1 MCPSP
6 AKFVPV
12 PRSRERLAT
21 FTRRHGLSELS
32 LAGLALGVLL
42 GVTPLARAAP
52 PDEDWTLETSED
64 DDKLVSQRLAKL
76 KANPFD
82 AKQWRALEQSI
93 GRGSLAARITAAAER
108 DPDDVVLQILRA
120 KGDIVKGDPKA
131 GADRLAKLAG
141 KAGRWEKKVFD
152 MRIDALEEA
161 KAWSEAVSALEA
173 EAGTRAKKD
182 GEPML
187 ERAFGLADR
196 AAMHEKALALAE
208 QLATANPKDAEST
221 LRVARAARVAG
232 KLARADEAFVQA
244 IGQAKGDAKFELMA
258 ERARARLDAGEAA
271 EAGKL
276 LWELLDD
283 DSRGRADQREAWWE
297 DLETCYRKDA
307 RSEVLADEIEK
318 WLAETAHAREVAAWH
333 ALARAQKAAGRN
345 PIAALRKAIDLAPKD
360 PIARAALIEALEE
373 QGQSEAALEQ
383 YRALKGRSPEEIRL
397 GLDMAER
404 LLTNGERETGLQ
416 IAAEIAEI
424 GERDGDVLL
433 LLIEF
438 YNNVDESDLALAT
451 AKALVKVR
459 GRDADARVA
468 LGEQLWE
475 MGQPE
480 EALAQWAQLPK
491 LVKPAHKG
499 WFRHAE
505 ILADHAAFDG
515 NLTNLAIDSIEKA
528 IKAKPTDP
536 GYLRLLAMLE
546 EERHRPDNALAIWV
560 RVRAGAS
567 SSTDEL
573 LRAEARTRIVEL
585 LVAPEL
591 PNRAEARA
599 NAVGESE
606 KALAKGASPEA
617 LDAGLF
623 MAELYSREENYTAA
637 VEMYTRLRDMFPSD
651 PDRLM
656 ELAIAQRRA
665 GNAEEALRT
674 LEVLLPLSPSR
685 EVDVLVM
692 LTEISHELDKPEQ
705 AREAAVRALEQGTA
719 GTRALLRLGE
729 LHERRGEI
737 DEAMWCYQKVLA
749 AQPDHAR
756 TRMRL
761 AELQLTTGDIPGAA
775 KSFRDLLDAGG
786 PGDLMKEAG
795 ARALDL
801 AEVTESTREVLEL
814 AVKRTKREPNADEP
828 RDFLLAT
835 LDRVTTREVEGWL
848 LGDQSVRDADRVA
861 ALRRP
866 LIAALARGSI
876 NNRLSAAQHLGALG
890 LPDTAVHLARTGANL
905 QPPHDATHAVQN
917 RFIAARV
924 AAIEAAGAL
933 DDAESI
939 PVLAEILATGSQQP
953 RVRHAAAWAL
963 ARSSHVAAAEP
974 LRQRVKTGDDE
985 LTITLACLGL
995 ARLSRGE
1002 GRVEDLVMVDRIA
1015 RATKTAPVRRACS
1028 FAAVALTPE
1037 FRVARLHPQLHDPDP
1052 FIAATAA
1059 WRIGQVDP
1067 TKVRAASIEAL
1078 FGLWFGPAG
1087 LARDAAAA
1095 ALTRL
1100 LDPRS
1105 ARPTGIT
1112 APPILPEQRWGTV
1125 VERWL
1130 DAMVAPDYTP
1140 LDAKDL
1146 APHLDQVR
1154 AAWQAS
1160 MAGTRAEM
1168 AAASLAVGPCG
1179 STDPAKP
1186 TKGELPKALCLAPLA
1201 RGTLDFSD
1209 PAGSRQNLG
1218 R

>member
-1 MCPSP
+1 
-6 AKFVPV
+6 V

-21 FTRRHGLSELS
+21 LC
-32 LAGLALGVLL
+32 LAALTVGALL
-42 GVTPLARAAP
+42 GTSSAEAAP
-52 PDEDWTLETSED
+52 PDDDWTLETEED

-76 KANPFD
+76 RANPFD

-93 GRGSLAARITAAAER
+93 GRGSLVARITSASDR
-108 DPDDVVLQILRA
+108 NPDDVVLQILRA

-161 KAWSEAVSALEA
+161 KAWSDAVGALET
-173 EAGTRAKKD
+173 EAGKRGKKD
-182 GEPML
+182 AEPLL

-196 AAMHEKALALAE
+196 AAMHEKALELAE
-208 QLATANPKDAEST
+208 QLAAANPKDPDAT
-221 LRVARAARVAG
+221 VRVARAARSAG
-232 KLARADEAFVQA
+232 KAAKADEAFVQA
-244 IGQAKGDAKFELMA
+244 IAQAKGDTKLELMA
-258 ERARARLDAGEAA
+258 ERARARLDAGESA
-271 EAGKL
+271 EAAKL

-283 DSRGRADQREAWWE
+283 ASRGRADQRETWWE

-318 WLAETAHAREVAAWH
+318 WLNDAKHAREVAAWH

-345 PIAALRKAIDLAPKD
+345 PIPALRKAIDLAPKD

-383 YRALKGRSPEEIRL
+383 YRALKGRTPEEIRL

-424 GERDGDVLL
+424 GARDGDALL

-438 YNNVDESDLALAT
+438 YNNVDEPDLALNT
-451 AKALVKVR
+451 AKALVKLR

-475 MGQPE
+475 MGQRD
-480 EALAQWAQLPK
+480 EALAQWEQLPK
-491 LVKPAHKG
+491 LVKPSHKG

-505 ILADHAAFDG
+505 ILADHATYDG
-515 NLTNLAIDSIEKA
+515 NLTNAAVDSIEKA
-528 IKAKPTDP
+528 IKAKPSDP
-536 GYLRLLAMLE
+536 AYLRLLAMLE
-546 EERHRPDNALAIWV
+546 EARRRPDYALAIWEKV
-560 RVRAGAS
+560 RDIADEKS
-567 SSTDEL
+567 EEL

-585 LVAPEL
+585 IVGPGL

-599 NAVGESE
+599 NAVNESE
-606 KALAKGASPEA
+606 RALAKGASPEA
-617 LDAGLF
+617 LEAGLF
-623 MAELYSREENYTAA
+623 MAELHTREENFTAA
-637 VEMYTRLRDMFPSD
+637 VEMYARLRDMFPND

-665 GNAEEALRT
+665 GNAEEAMRT
-674 LEVLLPLSPSR
+674 LEKLLPLSPSR

-692 LTEISHELDKPEQ
+692 LTELSHELDKPEQ
-705 AREAAVRALEQGTA
+705 AREAALRALEQGSA

-737 DEAMWCYQKVLA
+737 DQAMWCYTKVLES
-749 AQPDHAR
+749 QPDHSR

-775 KSFRDLLDAGG
+775 KSFRDLLEAGG

-795 ARALDL
+795 ERALDL
-801 AEVTESTREVLEL
+801 AEVTETTREVLEL

-835 LDRVTTREVEGWL
+835 LERVSREEVERWL
-848 LGDQSVRDADRVA
+848 LADGQKSVRDADRVA

-866 LIAALARGSI
+866 LIAALSRGSI
-876 NNRLSAAQHLGALG
+876 NNRLSAAQHLGALR
-890 LPDTAVHLARTGANL
+890 LPDTAIHLARTGAHL
-905 QPPHDATHAVQN
+905 QPPHDATHAVQM

-939 PVLAEILATGSQQP
+939 PVLAEILEATTQHG
-953 RVRHAAAWAL
+953 RVRHAAFWAL
-963 ARSSHVAAAEP
+963 ASSSHAEAAEP
-974 LRQRVKTGDDE
+974 LRKRVRSGDDE
-985 LTITLACLGL
+985 LSIALACLGL
-995 ARLSRGE
+995 ARLSRDE
-1002 GRVEDLVMVDRIA
+1002 QRVEDLVVVDRIA
-1015 RATKTAPVRRACS
+1015 RASNTAPVRRACS

-1037 FRVARLHPQLHDPDP
+1037 FRVGRLHPQLHDPDP
-1052 FIAATAA
+1052 FIAAIAA
-1059 WRIGQVDP
+1059 WRIGQVTP
-1067 TKVRAASIEAL
+1067 SKIRPASIEAL

-1087 LARDAAAA
+1087 LPRDAAAA
-1095 ALTRL
+1095 ALVRL
-1100 LDPRS
+1100 LDPK
-1105 ARPTGIT
+1105 APAATGIA
-1112 APPILPEQRWGTV
+1112 APPFLPEQRWGTT

-1130 DAMVAPDYTP
+1130 DDLVAPEYTSI
-1140 LDAKDL
+1140 DAK
-1146 APHLDQVR
+1146 HLGAHVDSVR
-1154 AAWQAS
+1154 AAWKSS

-1168 AAASLAVGPCG
+1168 AAAEAAVGACG
-1179 STDPAKP
+1179 
-1186 TKGELPKALCLAPLA
+1186 TKTESKLAEGELPEALCLEPLA
-1201 RGTLDFSD
+1201 RGTVKI
-1209 PAGSRQNLG
+1209 Q
-1218 R
+1218 

>member
-1 MCPSP
+1 M
-6 AKFVPV
+6 

-21 FTRRHGLSELS
+21 LS
-32 LAGLALGVLL
+32 LAALTVGALLAGFA
-42 GVTPLARAAP
+42 PLASAAP
-52 PDEDWTLETSED
+52 PDGEDWTLETHED
-64 DDKLVSQRLAKL
+64 DDKLVAQRLSKL
-76 KANPFD
+76 RANPFD

-93 GRGSLAARITAAAER
+93 GRGSLVARITSASER

-131 GADRLAKLAG
+131 GADRLAKLSG

-152 MRIDALEEA
+152 MRVDALEEA
-161 KAWSEAVSALEA
+161 KAWSDAVSALET
-173 EAGTRAKKD
+173 EAGKRSKKD
-182 GEPML
+182 GEPLL

-196 AAMHEKALALAE
+196 AAMHDKALELAE
-208 QLATANPKDAEST
+208 QLSAANPKDPDAT
-221 LRVARAARVAG
+221 VRVARAARAAG
-232 KLARADEAFVQA
+232 KPDKADESFELA
-244 IGQAKGDAKFELMA
+244 IGQAKGDAKLELMA
-258 ERARARLDAGEAA
+258 ERALAKLDAGKPA

-283 DSRGRADQREAWWE
+283 ESRGRSDQRETWWE

-318 WLAETAHAREVAAWH
+318 WLDDAKHAREVAAWQ

-345 PIAALRKAIDLAPKD
+345 PIPALRKAIDLAPKD

-424 GERDGDVLL
+424 GARDGDALL

-438 YNNVDESDLALAT
+438 YNNVDEPDLALTT
-451 AKALVKVR
+451 AKALVKLR

-475 MGQPE
+475 MGQRE
-480 EALAQWAQLPK
+480 EALAQWEQLPK
-491 LVKPAHKG
+491 LIKPAHKG

-505 ILADHAAFDG
+505 ILADHATFDA
-515 NLTNLAIDSIEKA
+515 NLTNVAVDSIEKA
-528 IKAKPTDP
+528 IKAKPGDP
-536 GYLRLLAMLE
+536 AYLRLLAMLE
-546 EERHRPDNALAIWV
+546 EERRRPDFALATWEK
-560 RVRAGAS
+560 VRAVADEPS
-567 SSTDEL
+567 EEL

-585 LVAPEL
+585 IVGPGL
-591 PNRAEARA
+591 PNRAEARS
-599 NAVGESE
+599 NAVADCE

-617 LDAGLF
+617 LEAGLF
-623 MAELYSREENYTAA
+623 MAELHSREENYTAA
-637 VEMYTRLRDMFPSD
+637 VEMYTRLRDMFPND
-651 PDRLM
+651 PERLM

-674 LEVLLPLSPSR
+674 LEKLLPLSPAR

-705 AREAAVRALEQGTA
+705 AREAAVRALEQGSA

-737 DEAMWCYQKVLA
+737 DQAMWCYQKVLD

-761 AELQLTTGDIPGAA
+761 AELQLTTGDIQGAA
-775 KSFRDLLDAGG
+775 KSFRELLDAGG

-828 RDFLLAT
+828 RDFLLST
-835 LDRVTTREVEGWL
+835 LDRIETREVEGWL
-848 LGDQSVRDADRVA
+848 LGASEAESKPTRDADRVA

-866 LIAALARGSI
+866 LIAALSRGSI
-876 NNRLSAAQHLGALG
+876 NNRLSAAQHLGELG
-890 LPDTAVHLARTGANL
+890 LPDTAIHLARTGANL
-905 QPPHDATHAVQN
+905 QPPHDATHAVQM

-924 AAIEAAGAL
+924 AALEAAGAL
-933 DDAESI
+933 DDPESI
-939 PVLAEILATGSQQP
+939 PVLTEILDTATQHS
-953 RVRHAAAWAL
+953 RVRHAAFWAL

-974 LRQRVKTGDDE
+974 LRKRVRAGDDE
-985 LTITLACLGL
+985 LGITLACLGL
-995 ARLSRGE
+995 ARLSRDDQ
-1002 GRVEDLVMVDRIA
+1002 RVEDLVIVDRIA
-1015 RATKTAPVRRACS
+1015 RATKTPAVRRACS
-1028 FAAVALTPE
+1028 FSAVALTPE

-1052 FIAATAA
+1052 FIAAIAA
-1059 WRIGQVDP
+1059 WRIGQVAP
-1067 TKVRAASIEAL
+1067 TKVRDVSLEAL
-1078 FGLWFGPAG
+1078 FGLWFGPSG
-1087 LARDAAAA
+1087 LPRDAAAA

-1100 LDPRS
+1100 LDADRKHT
-1105 ARPTGIT
+1105 AAGIE

-1125 VERWL
+1125 VERWIE
-1130 DAMVAPDYTP
+1130 DMVAPDYAP
-1140 LDAKDL
+1140 LDTNDL
-1146 APHLDQVR
+1146 TPHLDQVR
-1154 AAWQAS
+1154 AAWKQS

-1168 AAASLAVGPCG
+1168 AAAEQAVGACG
-1179 STDPAKP
+1179 SKSRPEL
-1186 TKGELPKALCLAPLA
+1186 GEGEVPEALCLEPLA
-1201 RGTLDFSD
+1201 RGTLK
-1209 PAGSRQNLG
+1209 LG